1 MSHPLLLNEDEA
13 YTVLSEVKDPIT
25 QNLVNF
31 AIARLR
37 MRLFASSEE
46 SDDGWRRLLPAA
58 PFDMRFLVQVLID
71 MFDKQRAIRQVLDG
85 KTIAEATGWDV

>member
-13 YTVLSEVKDPIT
+13 YAVLSEVKDPIT

-31 AIARLR
+31 AIARVR
-37 MRLFASSEE
+37 MRLFAVREE
-46 SDDGWRRLLPAA
+46 SDDGWQRLLPAA

>member
-25 QNLVNF
+25 QNLVKF

-37 MRLFASSEE
+37 MRLAAGGEGA
-46 SDDGWRRLLPAA
+46 DAAWQRRLPAA
-58 PFDMRFLVQVLID
+58 PFDMCFLVQVLID
-71 MFDKQRAIRQVLDG
+71 MFEKQRAIRQVLDG